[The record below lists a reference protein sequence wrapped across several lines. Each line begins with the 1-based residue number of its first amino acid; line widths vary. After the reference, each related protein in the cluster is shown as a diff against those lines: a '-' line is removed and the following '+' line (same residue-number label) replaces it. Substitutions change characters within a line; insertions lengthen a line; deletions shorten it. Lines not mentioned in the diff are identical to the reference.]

1 MLTITG
7 TISTTDAEADL
18 GVEILLDHKP
28 VFSADHVKQDTKFL
42 CEVNDEDYSNHCI
55 QFVLKNKK
63 PEHTQLD
70 AQGNI
75 VQDARLII
83 KDVAFDEIVLGQTF
97 IDNTV
102 YTHDFNGTQETVQ
115 ERFYGEM
122 GCNGSVALEFT
133 SPVYIWL
140 LENQ

>member
-7 TISTTDAEADL
+7 TISTTDATADL
-18 GVEILLDHKP
+18 GVEILLDHKS
-28 VFSADHVKQDTKFL
+28 VFSVDHVKQDTKFS
-42 CEVNDEDYSNHCI
+42 CEVNDEDDGDHCI

-102 YTHDFNGTQETVQ
+102 YSHDFNGTQETVQ

>member
-7 TISTTDAEADL
+7 IISTTSATADL
-18 GVEILLDHKP
+18 GVEILLDQKS
-28 VFSADHVKQDTKFL
+28 VFSADHVKQDTKFS
-42 CEVNDEDYSNHCI
+42 CKVNDEDGNHCI

-70 AQGNI
+70 TQGNI
-75 VQDARLII
+75 IQDARLVI
-83 KDVAFDEIVLGQTF
+83 KDVAFDEIMLGQTF
-97 IDNTV
+97 IDHTV
-102 YTHDFNGTQETVQ
+102 YTHDFNGTQEPVQ

-122 GCNGSVALEFT
+122 GCNGSVTLEFT